1 MRRRLEEEERDFL
14 ERRREYVKSII
25 QFEKQVRKSRSTF
38 CVCADGF
45 QGLSTAIP
53 LPIGTNNY

>member
-25 QFEKQVRKSRSTF
+25 QFEKQVRKR
-38 CVCADGF
+38 
-45 QGLSTAIP
+45 
-53 LPIGTNNY
+53 